1 MASAEVL
8 QKLAVY
14 VPTPVAL
21 AIYQEPHLP
30 VTTAPS
36 RFSTAVL
43 FSDISG
49 FTPLSE
55 LLAQAGPTGAEELT
69 FLINSY
75 FTRMIETVQVYQ
87 GQVVRFSGDAL
98 IVLFPAEDTSLSAAV
113 RLAGQC
119 ALAMQGQ
126 MGQFVQ
132 LKTSRGRASLSMK
145 VGIGA
150 GRVLA
155 CTIGGVRERWEYLVG
170 GDPLVQVAT
179 AEYYAQPG
187 EIILSPAAWTC
198 AAGSFYGEVQ
208 GQRQGFVRLA
218 EVRDP
223 LPPQPPMAPD
233 WYRLDA
239 TDRAAAEKA
248 LQRYIPGTI
257 KARWQEQTEW
267 LAELR
272 RMTVVFVGIG
282 GFDYEAA
289 DAAER
294 LQRFLQAAQEI
305 IYRYEGSLGKL
316 AVDDKGTVMLVL
328 FGAPPFSHED
338 DARRSIL
345 CGLELLALAREQYLR
360 MSIGVSEGTVFAG
373 PVGAPSRQE
382 YTVIGDEVN
391 LSARLMQYGRAGS
404 LIISERVKER
414 AGSHYFVMED
424 LGEIQVKGKAGRVA
438 AYLVQGEQEAHEEFV
453 TRYLLQSDPLVGRKA
468 ELELAHHVAARARSD
483 NLQVL
488 LVEGELGLGKSR
500 LAAEMVREWLSTG
513 GVAYGS
519 KCTSF
524 GQQVPYQGWREVL
537 AGIYGLTPGQPVAR
551 QLVRLA
557 ARMEELVDPAGQDGY
572 WRERLPLM
580 ADVLGL
586 EVEETDFTRTI
597 SGQLR
602 RNNTFNLI
610 ETILRWEA
618 ERRPLM
624 ILLEDVQWADELTLE
639 LVNYLTY
646 NLLDLPLLLMLVY
659 RPLEGTRKELVANL
673 EQLPYTR
680 RLFLE
685 PLAHEE
691 SLNLI
696 HILLGG
702 KSLPPDGQELLL
714 SRGQG
719 NPFFLQEISRAILEV
734 LDRRAGVLPQ
744 ILELPDTV
752 QDVILMRVDRLA
764 ETEKLTLK
772 VASVIGANFG
782 LSLLSA
788 IHPLRQSNFRLEP
801 QLEKLEQEKL
811 IRLETSA
818 PHWEYA
824 FRNVVTQ
831 EVIYEG
837 LLLAQRRQLHSAVGA
852 ELERLVPEEVD
863 RLAFHYARSDDWQ
876 KALHYL
882 RVAGRKAQREYANQV
897 AIGYFTEMLSLLAD
911 NGELISTEYW
921 DTLLERARLYNLVG
935 PWDAELED
943 LGTLGIMA
951 EALNDDRRRA
961 LAAKQWAY
969 LYENSTDYDSGLEL
983 IERAVLLA
991 QRAGDEKL
999 SGEGYNQWGKL
1010 LFLRGEYETAYEYLQ
1025 QALLS
1030 AQNHTDPGG
1039 RADCLQNLGLVAHYQ
1054 ADYEVAQY
1062 FFREAT
1068 DLWRDMG
1075 DQVGVSTGL
1084 SHLGQVYYDLGHYMT
1099 AQQCYN
1105 QALTLQRRVGDRAS
1119 EAVTLQHM
1127 AQVMRSLGRYQVGR
1141 ELCQQALDMHRGVG
1155 DRRGEVHSQYHLGY
1169 IFSRLD
1175 DHEQGL
1181 TYLEQALAGLREL
1194 NEPWVLSQA
1203 LSYYGYTLEQTGRL
1217 RPARAAFEEAL
1228 KLARD
1233 SQRQAAMMET
1243 VAHLGRVALGLRDIS
1258 LAETCARHALGY
1270 LAEHGPAGIE
1280 HVGLVY
1286 LSCYRILQAES
1297 RTDQAQAVLAE
1308 GRAYL
1313 TAQAEQIDEPEL
1325 RRCYLSHISE
1335 HRTFLALT

>member
-1 MASAEVL
+1 
-8 QKLAVY
+8 
-14 VPTPVAL
+14 
-21 AIYQEPHLP
+21 
-30 VTTAPS
+30 
-36 RFSTAVL
+36 
-43 FSDISG
+43 
-49 FTPLSE
+49 
-55 LLAQAGPTGAEELT
+55 
-69 FLINSY
+69 
-75 FTRMIETVQVYQ
+75 
-87 GQVVRFSGDAL
+87 
-98 IVLFPAEDTSLSAAV
+98 
-113 RLAGQC
+113 
-119 ALAMQGQ
+119 
-126 MGQFVQ
+126 
-132 LKTSRGRASLSMK
+132 
-145 VGIGA
+145 
-150 GRVLA
+150 
-155 CTIGGVRERWEYLVG
+155 
-170 GDPLVQVAT
+170 
-179 AEYYAQPG
+179 
-187 EIILSPAAWTC
+187 
-198 AAGSFYGEVQ
+198 
-208 GQRQGFVRLA
+208 
-218 EVRDP
+218 
-223 LPPQPPMAPD
+223 
-233 WYRLDA
+233 
-239 TDRAAAEKA
+239 
-248 LQRYIPGTI
+248 
-257 KARWQEQTEW
+257 
-267 LAELR
+267 
-272 RMTVVFVGIG
+272 MTVVFVGIG
-282 GFDYEAA
+282 GFDYEAT
-289 DAAER
+289 DAVER
-294 LQRFLQAAQEI
+294 LQQFLQAAQEI

-345 CGLELLALAREQYLR
+345 CGLELLALAQEKHLR
-360 MSIGVSEGTVFAG
+360 MSIGISEGTVFAG

-391 LSARLMQYGRAGS
+391 LAARLMQYGRAGS

-414 AGSHYFVMED
+414 AGSHYFVLED
-424 LGEIQVKGKAGRVA
+424 LGEIQVKGKTGRVA
-438 AYLVQGEQEAHEEFV
+438 AYLVQGKQEAHEEFV

-468 ELELAHHVAARARSD
+468 ELELAHRMVARARSD
-483 NLQVL
+483 NLQLL

-500 LAAEMVREWLSTG
+500 LAAEMVREWLSAG
-513 GVAYGS
+513 GIAYGS

-537 AGIYGLTPGQPVAR
+537 AGIYGLTQGQPVAR

-557 ARMEELVDPAGQDGY
+557 ARVEELVDPDGQEGY
-572 WRERLPLM
+572 WRERLPLV

-639 LVNYLTY
+639 LVNYLAH

-659 RPLEGTRKELVANL
+659 RPLDEARKDQVANL

-685 PLAHEE
+685 PLGPEE
-691 SLNLI
+691 SLNLV

-702 KSLPPDGQELLL
+702 KSLPPNGQELLL

-744 ILELPDTV
+744 MLELPDTV

-782 LSLLSA
+782 LSLLGA
-788 IHPLRQSNFRLEP
+788 IHPLRRSNFRLEP

-811 IRLETSA
+811 IRLETPA

-831 EVIYEG
+831 EVVYEG
-837 LLLAQRRQLHSAVGA
+837 LLLAQRRQLHTAVGV
-852 ELERLVPEEVD
+852 ELERSVPEEVD

-897 AIGYFTEMLSLLAD
+897 AIGYFTEMLNLLAD
-911 NGELISTEYW
+911 NGQLISAEYW

-951 EALNDDRRRA
+951 EALDDDKRRA

-969 LYENSTDYDSGLEL
+969 LYENSADYDSGLEL
-983 IERAVLLA
+983 IERAVQLA
-991 QRAGDEKL
+991 QQAGDVKL

-1025 QALLS
+1025 QALLI

-1068 DLWRDMG
+1068 DLWREMG
-1075 DQVGVSTGL
+1075 DQVGISTGL
-1084 SHLGQVYYDLGHYMT
+1084 SRLGQVYYDLGHYMI

-1119 EAVTLQHM
+1119 EAVTLHHL
-1127 AQVMRSLGRYQVGR
+1127 AQVMRSLGQYQMGR
-1141 ELCQQALDMHRGVG
+1141 ELFQQALDMHRGVG
-1155 DRRGEVHSQYHLGY
+1155 DRRGELHSQYHLGY
-1169 IFSRLD
+1169 ICSRLD

-1181 TYLEQALAGLREL
+1181 TYLEQALTGLREL

-1203 LSYYGYTLEQTGRL
+1203 LSYYGYILEQTGQL

-1243 VAHLGRVALGLRDIS
+1243 VAHLGRVALALRDIS
-1258 LAETCARHALGY
+1258 LAETCARHALGH
-1270 LAEHGPAGIE
+1270 LAEHGTAGIE

-1286 LSCYRILQAES
+1286 LSCYQILQAKN
-1297 RTDQAQAVLAE
+1297 RTEQAQAVLAE
-1308 GRAYL
+1308 GQAYL
-1313 TAQAEQIDEPEL
+1313 SDQAGQIDEPTL
-1325 RRCYLSHISE
+1325 RHSYLNRIPE
-1335 HRTFLALT
+1335 HRIFLELS